1 MVKRWRRATGAG
13 SWAFVVSKR
22 ASCLE
27 PRALSLVSSIFKR
40 VAAGPNC
47 ATVGGN
53 RTSNGPKDDGWSFG
67 RTGRTVTQFRRGGCR
82 PKSPP
87 TGALRRLYQIRQFCH
102 REGRSTEATW
112 NQNTSAT
119 LNNAQREITEQSFL
133 PGAILSFVRISFSSL
148 MSLISALGRNSQ
160 FTQRKARLYLGLLS
174 SGQPGALWEVWRSG
188 GEEVAPGNGGR
199 ELGFC
204 CVQTGF
210 VPRASSTLS
219 RFLHFQT
226 SKVGRL
232 KRPGTKTPQRL

>member
-102 REGRSTEATW
+102 RWTEATW
-112 NQNTSAT
+112 TQNTSAT
-119 LNNAQREITEQSFL
+119 CSTHRGKLMNVIFAWGSPLVCSNFIQLANVPNFRPRE
-133 PGAILSFVRISFSSL
+133 
-148 MSLISALGRNSQ
+148 
-160 FTQRKARLYLGLLS
+160 K
-174 SGQPGALWEVWRSG
+174 
-188 GEEVAPGNGGR
+188 
-199 ELGFC
+199 
-204 CVQTGF
+204 
-210 VPRASSTLS
+210 
-219 RFLHFQT
+219 
-226 SKVGRL
+226 
-232 KRPGTKTPQRL
+232 

>member
-87 TGALRRLYQIRQFCH
+87 IGALRRLYQIGQFCH
-102 REGRSTEATW
+102 REGRWTEATW

-119 LNNAQREITEQSFL
+119 LNNAQREINEHHFCLGRSSRLFEFQI
-133 PGAILSFVRISFSSL
+133 GAIHNFRPSRRKIYSKSS
-148 MSLISALGRNSQ
+148 SSE
-160 FTQRKARLYLGLLS
+160 KA
-174 SGQPGALWEVWRSG
+174 Q
-188 GEEVAPGNGGR
+188 
-199 ELGFC
+199 
-204 CVQTGF
+204 
-210 VPRASSTLS
+210 
-219 RFLHFQT
+219 
-226 SKVGRL
+226 
-232 KRPGTKTPQRL
+232 